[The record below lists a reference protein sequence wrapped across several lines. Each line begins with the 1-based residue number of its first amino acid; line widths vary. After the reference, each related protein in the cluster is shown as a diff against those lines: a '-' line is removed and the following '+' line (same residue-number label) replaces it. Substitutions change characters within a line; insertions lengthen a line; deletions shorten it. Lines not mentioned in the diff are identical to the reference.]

1 MKKAFALVLS
11 VAMMLALGAT
21 AFAEPSGGNSNGN
34 REFTDAQ
41 DQEDG
46 RSNEWIRFK
55 TQGDD
60 VIVIDS

>member
-55 TQGDD
+55 P
-60 VIVIDS
+60 